1 MKELKKEAH
10 RWFRQSEDD
19 LGFVRWLNKEKKFFD
34 KGCFVA
40 QQSAEKAMKACLYA
54 QGERIVIGHSLFDFC
69 EKIKTDISEFSEIL
83 NECRRLDRYYIPTR
97 YPNGLPGGIP
107 FQYFTE
113 EDIRNALVDA
123 EKVENFC
130 RIFLQKKGVLKDK

>member
-1 MKELKKEAH
+1 MKELKQEAF
-10 RWFRQSEDD
+10 RWFMQSEDD
-19 LGFVRWLNKEKKFFD
+19 LEFVRWLNKEKKFSD

-40 QQSAEKAMKACLYA
+40 QQSAEKAMKACLYT

-69 EKIKTDISEFSEIL
+69 EKIKTDVLEFTEIL

-107 FQYFTE
+107 FQHFTE
-113 EDIRNALVDA
+113 EDIRNALDDA
-123 EKVENFC
+123 ERVVNFC
-130 RIFLQKKGVLKDK
+130 RKFLQKKGVLKDK

>member
-19 LGFVRWLNKEKKFFD
+19 LEFVRWLNKEKKFFD

-69 EKIKTDISEFSEIL
+69 EKIKINVSEFSEII

>member
-1 MKELKKEAH
+1 MKDSNLEAH
-10 RWFRQSEDD
+10 RWFTQSEDD
-19 LGFVRWLNKEKKFFD
+19 LEFVRWLCEEKKFLD

-69 EKIKTDISEFSEIL
+69 KKIETDLPEFSEIL
-83 NECRRLDRYYIPTR
+83 NESRRLDRYYIPTR

-107 FQYFTE
+107 FQHFTE
-113 EDIRNALVDA
+113 EDIRNALDDV
-123 EKVENFC
+123 EKVISTC
-130 RIFLQKKGVLKDK
+130 RKFLQKKGVL

>member
-1 MKELKKEAH
+1 MKELKQEAL
-10 RWFRQSEDD
+10 RWFIQSEND
-19 LGFVRWLNKEKKFFD
+19 LEFVRWLNKEKKFSD

-40 QQSAEKAMKACLYA
+40 QQSAEKAMKACLYT
-54 QGERIVIGHSLFDFC
+54 QGERLVIGHSLFDFC
-69 EKIKTDISEFSEIL
+69 EKIKTNISGFSEII

-113 EDIRNALVDA
+113 EDIRNALNDT
-123 EKVENFC
+123 EKVVNFC
-130 RIFLQKKGVLKDK
+130 RKFLQKKGVLKDK

>member
-1 MKELKKEAH
+1 MKDSNLEAH
-10 RWFRQSEDD
+10 RWFTQSEDD
-19 LGFVRWLNKEKKFFD
+19 LEFVRWLYEEKKFLD

-69 EKIKTDISEFSEIL
+69 KKIETDLPEFSEIL
-83 NECRRLDRYYIPTR
+83 NESRRLDRYYIPTR

-107 FQYFTE
+107 FQHFTE
-113 EDIRNALVDA
+113 EDIRNALDDV
-123 EKVENFC
+123 EKVIITC
-130 RIFLQKKGVLKDK
+130 RKFLQKKGVL

>member
-1 MKELKKEAH
+1 MKELRQEAL
-10 RWFRQSEDD
+10 RWFMQSEND
-19 LGFVRWLNKEKKFFD
+19 LEFVRWLNKEKKFLD

-69 EKIKTDISEFSEIL
+69 EKIKINVSEFSEII